1 MAFFTFLISSIFFI
15 FSIVVFE
22 NKPLHPATLF
32 FGLYSFILFLSGLN
46 FYDILK
52 ASDESYTLILI
63 MLLFFWLGSF
73 RSFVPLVKTKKHNQR
88 QINITLFYVLSAMNI
103 ALLLK
108 DIFTVVYYV
117 RSGVPIWQVRNW
129 SLAEMGAD
137 NPIMKNR
144 TFIEEL
150 VRALL
155 LNPFGMAIPPI
166 AAYTFFDNIGK
177 KIKIKILILVI
188 GQVIL
193 TSIAGGG
200 GRLRLVYFGGVFVIA
215 YLLFS
220 NKKLFAEFN
229 RNKYRKYIVT
239 VGGIIFIGICI
250 ATVARVG
257 NGALWKQIYRYFA
270 LPPTLLT
277 VWLPE
282 IKTCTRT
289 CGFLTFYGVIG
300 YFFRTLKMIG
310 LNFLVPNVYDEAFN
324 HLLHIQEF
332 RNVGYG
338 VANAFVTPVYYMMVD
353 GGIPFLCIVSFFLS
367 SLAAGCHKRIKRN
380 VDICSFSIYAM
391 MMYGVFQTFMN
402 VMTAVPSQII
412 TFILIIFLCKKRK
425 ED

>member
-1 MAFFTFLISSIFFI
+1 MAFFTFLISSIFLI
-15 FSIVVFE
+15 FSIVVYE

-46 FYDILK
+46 LYDILN
-52 ASDESYTLILI
+52 ASDEAYTLILI
-63 MLLFFWLGSF
+63 MLVFFWFGSF
-73 RSFVPLVKTKKHNQR
+73 RSFAPLIKIKYHKSR
-88 QINITLFYVLSAMNI
+88 KINTTLFYILSALNI
-103 ALLLK
+103 IFLLK
-108 DIFTVVYYV
+108 DIITVLYYI
-117 RSGVPIWQVRNW
+117 RSGVPVWQVRNW
-129 SLAEMGAD
+129 TLAEMGAD

-150 VRALL
+150 IRALL

-166 AAYTFFDNIGK
+166 AAYTFFDDVEK
-177 KIKIKILILVI
+177 KFKLKILILVI
-188 GQVIL
+188 GQVVL

-200 GRLRLVYFGGVFVIA
+200 GRLRLVYFGGVFLIA

-220 NKKLFAEFN
+220 NKKLFVGFN
-229 RNKYRKYIVT
+229 KNKYRKYILE
-239 VGGIIFIGICI
+239 VGGIALIGICI
-250 ATVARVG
+250 ATAARVG
-257 NGALWKQIYRYFA
+257 NGSLWKQIYRYFA

-300 YFFRTLKMIG
+300 YFFRTLKMMG
-310 LNFLVPNVYDEAFN
+310 LNFLVPGVYDEAFG
-324 HLLHIQEF
+324 HLLRVQEF
-332 RNVGYG
+332 KNVGYG

-353 GGIPFLCIVSFFLS
+353 GGIPFLCVGSFFLS
-367 SLAAGCHKRIKRN
+367 TLASGCHKRIKRN

-412 TFILIIFLCKKRK
+412 TFILIVFLCEKSK
-425 ED
+425 EV